1 MANKVFHLQIDREIC
16 QGTGYCVRIA
26 PELFELENSM
36 HANVLIAEAP
46 AEFEEEILEASTL
59 CPTRAITY

>member
-1 MANKVFHLQIDREIC
+1 MAKKVFNLRINREIC
-16 QGTGYCVRIA
+16 QGTGYCVRIS
-26 PELFELENSM
+26 PELFKLEDSM
-36 HANVLIAEAP
+36 QAKVLITEPP

>member
-1 MANKVFHLQIDREIC
+1 MAKKVFNLRIDREIS
-16 QGTGYCVRIA
+16 QGTGYCVRIS
-26 PELFELENSM
+26 PELFELEDSM
-36 HANVLIAEAP
+36 HAKVLIAEPA